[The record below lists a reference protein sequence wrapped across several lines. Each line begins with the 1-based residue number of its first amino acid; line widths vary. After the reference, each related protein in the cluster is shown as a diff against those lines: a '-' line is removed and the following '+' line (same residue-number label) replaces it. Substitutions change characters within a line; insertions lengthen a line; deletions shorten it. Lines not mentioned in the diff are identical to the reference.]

1 MSFMNNNN
9 RFLLTFIIFIIL
21 RFSLFA
27 TEFDIKAFGTLG
39 GVYQDKEEVKY
50 RKDLFAKDGAS
61 GDVSLKTDSV
71 LGAQLRLQLDESFSF
86 VAQGIVQNDYEDH
99 VKAKIDWGYLKYDG
113 GQNLV
118 VKLGR
123 IRTPYYRNS
132 ENLNIG
138 YSNLMI
144 REAAEVYAQVPFSSY
159 NGIEVAYSDLIDKYF
174 YTLQMN
180 YGKESLRVPIHS
192 LDQKVDVDID
202 KLFAMNLTFGTEAIQ
217 LRGTYL
223 RACISAR
230 NTSIDQLFTGLRT
243 AGLDALADRYEFRK
257 KRSEYRGVGL
267 FIDMHNILFMAEYG
281 QRRIGTFYADTEG
294 AYATLAYNFD
304 TITPFITLAKSKMN
318 QTTYGANTGSV
329 ALDRILESQNV
340 AQRSSV
346 AGVKYVMNEN
356 IDVKV
361 QYENI
366 VADGE
371 YGSVHLHNHLQN
383 VPELHVLSFAL
394 DFIY

>member
-1 MSFMNNNN
+1 MNNNN
-9 RFLLTFIIFIIL
+9 RFFLTFIIFIIL
-21 RFSLFA
+21 KFSLFA

-39 GVYQDKEEVKY
+39 AVYQDKEEVKY

-123 IRTPYYRNS
+123 IRTPFYRNS

-144 REAAEVYAQVPFSSY
+144 REAAEVYAQVPFTSY
-159 NGIEVAYSDLIDKYF
+159 NGVEVAYSDLIDTYF

-180 YGKESLRVPIHS
+180 YGEESLNVPIHS
-192 LDQKVDVDID
+192 LNEEVDVDIE
-202 KLFAMNLTFGTEAIQ
+202 KLFAMNLTVGTEAIQ
-217 LRGTYL
+217 LRGTYM

-230 NTSIDQLFTGLRT
+230 NTNLDQLFGSLS
-243 AGLDALADRYEFRK
+243 DPLADQYEFRK
-257 KRSEYRGVGL
+257 RRSEYRGVGL
-267 FIDMHNILFMAEYG
+267 FIDMNNILFMTEYG
-281 QRRIGTFYADTEG
+281 QRRIGSFYADTEG

-304 TITPFITLAKSKMN
+304 TITPFVTLAKSKMN
-318 QTTYGANTGSV
+318 QKTYGVDTGSV
-329 ALDRILESQNV
+329 ALDKILESQNV

-346 AGVKYVMNEN
+346 VGVKYVINEN
-356 IDVKV
+356 VDVKV

-366 VADGE
+366 VADGD
-371 YGSVHLHNHLQN
+371 YGGVHLHKHLQN
-383 VPELHVLSFAL
+383 VPELHALSFAL

>member
-9 RFLLTFIIFIIL
+9 RFFLTFIIFIIL
-21 RFSLFA
+21 KFSLFA

-39 GVYQDKEEVKY
+39 AVYQDKEEVKY

-123 IRTPYYRNS
+123 IRTPFYRNS

-144 REAAEVYAQVPFSSY
+144 REAAEVYAQVPFTSY
-159 NGIEVAYSDLIDKYF
+159 NGVEVAYSDLIDTYF

-180 YGKESLRVPIHS
+180 YGEESLNVPIHS
-192 LDQKVDVDID
+192 LNEEVDVDIE
-202 KLFAMNLTFGTEAIQ
+202 KLFAMNLTVGTEAIQ
-217 LRGTYL
+217 LRGTYM

-230 NTSIDQLFTGLRT
+230 NTNLDQLFGSLS
-243 AGLDALADRYEFRK
+243 DPLADQYEFRK
-257 KRSEYRGVGL
+257 RRSEYRGVGL
-267 FIDMHNILFMAEYG
+267 FIDMNNILFMTEYG
-281 QRRIGTFYADTEG
+281 QRRIGSFYADTEG

-304 TITPFITLAKSKMN
+304 TITPFVTLAKSKMN
-318 QTTYGANTGSV
+318 QKTYGVDTGSV
-329 ALDRILESQNV
+329 ALDKILESQNV

-346 AGVKYVMNEN
+346 VGVKYVINEN
-356 IDVKV
+356 VDVKV

-366 VADGE
+366 VADGD
-371 YGSVHLHNHLQN
+371 YGGVHLHKHLQN
-383 VPELHVLSFAL
+383 VPELHALSFAL